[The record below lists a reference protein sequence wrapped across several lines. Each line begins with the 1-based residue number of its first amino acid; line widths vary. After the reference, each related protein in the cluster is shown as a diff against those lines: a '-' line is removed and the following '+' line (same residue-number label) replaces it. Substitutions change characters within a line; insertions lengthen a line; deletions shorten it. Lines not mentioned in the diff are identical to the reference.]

1 MRSMKIF
8 AALFISMGCVLSS
21 CSDDDNDGPKDPSEG
36 AELSIPSS
44 VVDGVR
50 VQSDGSGINIS
61 YNADGSIE
69 KATFNG
75 IDYKFEY
82 ADSRAA
88 TSTGRKL
95 VRISSYG
102 DGFETE
108 ATNFKFNNDG
118 FIESYTEKSEER
130 DKYSGDYD
138 KVTVKVKCSYN
149 DDKRIRKMD
158 LSSDTEEK
166 YDGETEKYHQET
178 TLNYKYSGGNLME
191 SSVTGFDATNTVKYE
206 YASNQVNTYN
216 IITSQLAYGMA
227 NYSPMAY
234 IFAIT
239 GYLGNAS
246 ANLPSKMVS
255 EYVDRED
262 PSDIYS
268 ETHTVDIFYTFDD
281 KHAIESIT
289 SNVDGMTYIL
299 QMSYFV
305 Q

>member
-1 MRSMKIF
+1 MKIF
-8 AALFISMGCVLSS
+8 AALFISMGCVMSS
-21 CSDDDNDGPKDPSEG
+21 CSDDDNDGPEDPSAG

-50 VQSDGSGINIS
+50 VQSDGSGVNIS

-69 KATFNG
+69 KATVNG
-75 IDYKFEY
+75 IDFKFEY
-82 ADSRAA
+82 ADSRAV

-95 VRISSYG
+95 VRISAYS
-102 DGFETE
+102 DGGYETYE

-118 FIESYTEKSEER
+118 FIESYTEKTEER
-130 DKYSGDYD
+130 DEYSGDYD
-138 KVTVKVKCSYN
+138 KVTIKVKCSYN

-158 LSSDTEEK
+158 LSSDTEER

-178 TLNYKYSGGNLME
+178 TLNYKYSGGNLLE

-206 YASNQVNTYN
+206 YASVQANTYN
-216 IITSQLAYGMA
+216 IITSQLAYGIA
-227 NYSPMAY
+227 NYSPITY
-234 IFAIT
+234 IFAMA

-246 ANLPSKMVS
+246 ASLPSRMIS

-268 ETHTVDIFYTFDD
+268 ETHTMDISYTFDD
-281 KHAIESIT
+281 KHAIKSIT
-289 SNVDGMTYIL
+289 SNVDGMTYTV

-305 Q
+305 QE